1 VAISAYCNGTILF
14 YKKTIQEKKH
24 IIMHTL
30 FQKKIIIPVV
40 ASAFLFVGVS
50 FKDDYFEIAK
60 QLEIFT
66 TLFKE
71 LNKNYVDETTP
82 AELMNNAIKGMLNS
96 LDPYTVYF
104 NEQEVLKFKINNTG
118 EYTGIGALIT
128 RKDDK
133 LILKE
138 PYKNFPADKAG
149 LKAGDEI
156 TQIGDTPLADFKDDA
171 SQLFKG
177 SKNTKIDVK
186 YVRQGKSYSTVI
198 VLDEVEIKSVPYFAK
213 IDDKTGYIVLAHF
226 NKKASNETR
235 DALEQLKKEGA
246 ERIVLDLRGNPGGL
260 LNEAVNICNLFV
272 PKNEIIV
279 TTKSKIE
286 KHNNTYKTSK
296 EPVDTTIPLVIL
308 VNGRSASASEIVS
321 GALQDL
327 DRAVVLGSRSFGKGL
342 VQRPVELT
350 YGTQLK
356 VTISRYYTPSGR
368 CIQALDYA
376 HKDKNGVAT
385 RTDAKNYN
393 TFKTRK
399 GRTVYDGGG
408 VLPDIEMEETKTSP
422 IANALL
428 KNDGIFNFATKY
440 YYKNPNL
447 GVKIPV
453 LTDADYSE
461 FKQFLKIQK
470 LSFDTETELALKNTL
485 ATAKKEKLDEG
496 IAVEYQQLLTALQ
509 KTENALLDKNQK
521 EIKGLLLDEIIKRY
535 QYQEGLY
542 DYYIKNNSEIKKAV
556 SILNTS
562 AEYNSILKI

>member
-1 VAISAYCNGTILF
+1 MRTF
-14 YKKTIQEKKH
+14 
-24 IIMHTL
+24 L
-30 FQKKIIIPVV
+30 FQKKYIIPIV
-40 ASAFLFVGVS
+40 ASAFLYVGVS

-82 AELMNNAIKGMLNS
+82 AELMNNAIKGMLSS

-133 LILKE
+133 LILRE

-156 TQIGDTPLADFKDDA
+156 IQIGDTPLADFKDDA
-171 SQLFKG
+171 SQLLKG
-177 SKNTKIDVK
+177 SKNTKIDIK
-186 YVRQGKSYSTVI
+186 YIRQGKTLSTVI

-213 IDDKTGYIVLAHF
+213 IDAKTGYIVLARF
-226 NKKASNETR
+226 NNKASNETR
-235 DALEQLKKEGA
+235 EALEQLKKEGA

-428 KNDGIFNFATKY
+428 KNDGIFQYATNY

-447 GVKIPV
+447 GNKIPTI
-453 LTDADYSE
+453 TDADYVD
-461 FKQFLKIQK
+461 FKQYLKVQK
-470 LSFDTETELALKNTL
+470 FSFDTETELALKNTL
-485 ATAKKEKLDEG
+485 TTAKKEKLDES
-496 IAVEYQQLLTALQ
+496 IASEYQQLLTALQ
-509 KTENALLDKNQK
+509 KSENTQLDKNQK

-542 DYYIKNNSEIKKAV
+542 DYYIKNNLEIKKAV
-556 SILNTS
+556 SILNNPI
-562 AEYNSILKI
+562 EYNTILKN